1 RIGHRRAVRRGN
13 AWYGFAAQQLLRVRA
28 GAAARTA
35 TAAPVS
41 WRRVTTAAAATS
53 GGWRRILAGIAQPES
68 ARDRRACRVI
78 VARVGDVQE
87 DVTQLRVERERS
99 PCADWRPKRDHRFV
113 LRRPIQWSTRK
124 DVVLVP
130 EIATELLDLR
140 RHLVD
145 VRSGHTEA
153 TSRRRLDGERLR
165 WPVLVVGHTG
175 SVDRLLDDLV
185 QRFSC
190 DAIEHV
196 DEVELAGLQNGGNGT
211 TVDLHVDQDRRRWH
225 VPVGRVVMHQLVKP
239 LQPAGL
245 RIERDQRIAVQ
256 IAALDRT
263 IRSEERR
270 VGKESRARWAT
281 QHEKNKQKAKNNTS
295 E

>member
-1 RIGHRRAVRRGN
+1 MV
-13 AWYGFAAQQLLRVRA
+13 
-28 GAAARTA
+28 
-35 TAAPVS
+35 
-41 WRRVTTAAAATS
+41 
-53 GGWRRILAGIAQPES
+53 
-68 ARDRRACRVI
+68 

-99 PCADWRPKRDHRFV
+99 PCADWRAKRDHRFV
-113 LRRPIQWSTRK
+113 SRRPIEWSTRK

-130 EIATELLDLR
+130 EIGTELLDLR
-140 RHLVD
+140 CHLVD
-145 VRSGHTEA
+145 VRSGHAEA
-153 TSRRRLDGERLR
+153 TRRRRLDRDRLR
-165 WPVLVVGHTG
+165 WPVLVVGHSG
-175 SVDRLLDDLV
+175 SVDRLLGDLV
-185 QRFSC
+185 QRFTC
-190 DAIEHV
+190 DAFEHV

-263 IRSEERR
+263 IRIS
-270 VGKESRARWAT
+270 GCAKYESRCFVRREVRPHVAAAAIFPTVTRPVFVMRLAGPRNRVERPDKLPGRCVP
-281 QHEKNKQKAKNNTS
+281 HS
-295 E
+295 CGPVL